1 MTRIAIDAMGGDFA
15 PRAIVEGA
23 VWAAVEYN
31 IPIELVGKQYDIER
45 ELDRIDQEGLICQIG
60 GGLFPP
66 KKLKVNT
73 KSLDIKITPASE
85 VIEMGEAPG
94 QAIRKKKN
102 SSIVLAVNAVA
113 TGSSDAVVAAGST
126 GAAMGASLFGLGRLP
141 GIERP
146 AIATVIPTM
155 KGPLVLIDSGA
166 NTDCTPSMLYQFG
179 LMGSTYAK
187 SVLGAKNPRIALL
200 NIGEEE
206 GKGDELAKETYK
218 LFDENKD
225 ALNFIGNAEGKE
237 IFLGNCDV
245 IVCDGFVGNVTLKTI
260 EGVARMLFYMIKQE
274 FYHDFC
280 SKIIGM
286 LAKPVLKRIYKK
298 INYEEFGGAL
308 LLGVKGTTVICHG
321 RSSAYAIRNA
331 VKVAYNAVESGVNN
345 TISSYYGEK
354 K

>member
-15 PRAIVEGA
+15 PKAIVEGA
-23 VWAAVEYN
+23 VWAAMEYN
-31 IPIELVGKQYDIER
+31 IPIELVGKLYDIER
-45 ELDRIDQEGLICQIG
+45 ELDRIDQEGIVCSS
-60 GGLFPP
+60 GGLLPP
-66 KKLKVNT
+66 KRIKVNLS
-73 KSLDIKITPASE
+73 KLDIKKTQASE

-102 SSIVLAVNAVA
+102 SSIVLAVNAVV

-126 GAAMGASLFGLGRLP
+126 GAAMGASLFGLGRIA

-146 AIATVIPTM
+146 AIATVLPTM

-187 SVLGAKNPRIALL
+187 TVLGIENPRVSLL
-200 NIGEEE
+200 NIGEEA

-225 ALNFIGNAEGKE
+225 KINFIGNAEGKE
-237 IFLGNCDV
+237 IFLGNSDV

-260 EGVARMLFYMIKQE
+260 EGVARMFFYMVKQE
-274 FYHDFC
+274 FCREFIT
-280 SKIIGM
+280 KIIG
-286 LAKPVLKRIYKK
+286 LLIKPILKKMYAK

-308 LLGVKGTTVICHG
+308 LLGVKGITVICHG
-321 RSSAYAIRNA
+321 RSSAYAIKNA
-331 VKVAYNAVESGVNN
+331 VRVAYKAVEMGVNKS
-345 TISSYYGEK
+345 IASHFGE
-354 K
+354 

>member
-1 MTRIAIDAMGGDFA
+1 MTRIAIDAMGGDNA

-23 VWAAVEYN
+23 VWASMEYN
-31 IPIELVGKQYDIER
+31 IPIELVGKLYDIER
-45 ELDRIDQEGLICQIG
+45 ELDRIDQEGIVCSVG
-60 GGLFPP
+60 GGIFPP
-66 KKLKVNT
+66 KRIKVNL
-73 KSLDIKITPASE
+73 KSLDIKKTQASE

-102 SSIVLAVNAVA
+102 SSIVLAVNAVV

-166 NTDCTPSMLYQFG
+166 NTDCTPVMLFQFG
-179 LMGSTYAK
+179 LMGSIYAK
-187 SVLGAKNPRIALL
+187 SVLGIENPRVALL
-200 NIGEEE
+200 NIGEEA
-206 GKGDELAKETYK
+206 GKGDELAKDTYK
-218 LFDENKD
+218 LFDESKD
-225 ALNFIGNAEGKE
+225 KINFIGNAEGKE

-260 EGVARMLFYMIKQE
+260 EGVARMFFYMIKQE
-274 FYHDFC
+274 FVHDTF
-280 SKIIGM
+280 SKIVGLMVRPI
-286 LAKPVLKRIYKK
+286 LKKMYSK

-308 LLGVKGTTVICHG
+308 LLGVKGITVICHG
-321 RSSAYAIRNA
+321 RSSAYAIKNA
-331 VKVAYNAVESGVNN
+331 VKVAYNAVESGVNKS
-345 TISSYYGEK
+345 IASHYGEL
-354 K
+354 

>member
-1 MTRIAIDAMGGDFA
+1 MTRIAVDAMGGDNA
-15 PRAIVEGA
+15 PKAIVEGA
-23 VWAAVEYN
+23 VWAAMEYN
-31 IPIELVGKQYDIER
+31 IPIELVGKLYDIER
-45 ELDRIDQEGLICQIG
+45 ELDRIDQEGIVVAVG
-60 GGLFPP
+60 GGIFPP
-66 KKLKVNT
+66 KRIKVNI
-73 KSLDIKITPASE
+73 KNLDIKKTQASE
-85 VIEMGEAPG
+85 VIEMGEAPA

-126 GAAMGASLFGLGRLP
+126 GAAMGASLFGLGRLH

-166 NTDCTPSMLYQFG
+166 NTDCTPAMLYQFG

-187 SVLGAKNPRIALL
+187 TVLGVENPRVGIL
-200 NIGEEE
+200 NIGEEA
-206 GKGDELAKETYK
+206 GKGDELAKDTYK

-225 ALNFIGNAEGKE
+225 KLNFIGNTEGKE

-260 EGVARMLFYMIKQE
+260 EGVARMFFYMVKKE
-274 FYHDFC
+274 FCNDLI
-280 SKIIGM
+280 SKLIG
-286 LAKPVLKRIYKK
+286 VLVRPILKKMYSK

-308 LLGVKGTTVICHG
+308 LLGVKGITVICHG
-321 RSSAYAIRNA
+321 RSTAYAIKNA
-331 VKVAYNAVESGVNN
+331 VKVAYNAVEADVNHS
-345 TISSYYGEK
+345 IASYFGEI
-354 K
+354 

>member
-15 PRAIVEGA
+15 PKAIVEGA
-23 VWAAVEYN
+23 VWAAMEYN
-31 IPIELVGKQYDIER
+31 IPIELVGKLYDIER
-45 ELDRIDQEGLICQIG
+45 ELDRIDQEGIVCSS

-66 KKLKVNT
+66 KRIKVNLS
-73 KSLDIKITPASE
+73 KLDIKKTQASE

-102 SSIVLAVNAVA
+102 SSIVLTVNAVV

-126 GAAMGASLFGLGRLP
+126 GAAMGASLFGLGRIS

-146 AIATVIPTM
+146 AIATVLPTM

-187 SVLGAKNPRIALL
+187 TVLGIENPRVSLL
-200 NIGEEE
+200 NIGEEA

-218 LFDENKD
+218 LFDENKNKI
-225 ALNFIGNAEGKE
+225 NFIGNAEGKE
-237 IFLGNCDV
+237 IFLGNSDV

-260 EGVARMLFYMIKQE
+260 EGVARMFFYMVKQE
-274 FYHDFC
+274 FCREFTT
-280 SKIIGM
+280 KIIG
-286 LAKPVLKRIYKK
+286 LLIKPILKKMYAK

-308 LLGVKGTTVICHG
+308 LLGVKGITVICHG
-321 RSSAYAIRNA
+321 RSSAYAIKNA
-331 VKVAYNAVESGVNN
+331 VRVAYKAVELGVNKS
-345 TISSYYGEK
+345 IASYFGE
-354 K
+354 